1 MAARNVLVGIIPAR
15 AHRQWYRK
23 GRPDQTGDFALCLQE
38 HINNAP
44 FGWSR
49 LTVPSWE
56 STVPSWE
63 STAPRFG
70 FIFLKVDACD
80 NGRAVGASVQRVA
93 CV

>member
-44 FGWSR
+44 FGWR
-49 LTVPSWE
+49 RV
-56 STVPSWE
+56 TVPSWE